1 MGTPSCP
8 RLDGSCGWMEDDS
21 FLFGT
26 DQLQAIR
33 KEEGER
39 ERGRTRSDVTILPSW
54 FVQRQV
60 TFIKIYADSHMHRIR
75 STLVHKHKYIYT
87 LLHTYQYTRGEKKG
101 VASPLLHWPI
111 VYKVHTGLTRL
122 IHWLGYTSG
131 LSSHLS
137 HFCLTRHDQSSAS
150 PMTPNLEPPHQQTAQ
165 GHIRRGAGRPDA
177 PNGQDLTYV
186 GWLSQV
192 SGW

>member
-60 TFIKIYADSHMHRIR
+60 TFINIYADSHMHRIR
-75 STLVHKHKYIYT
+75 STLVHKHKYIYIAPYIPV
-87 LLHTYQYTRGEKKG
+87 HKGRKKG
-101 VASPLLHWPI
+101 GSISPPPLAYRLQSAHRTYSSHTLAWLHLRSVVASFSLLP
-111 VYKVHTGLTRL
+111 YK
-122 IHWLGYTSG
+122 
-131 LSSHLS
+131 
-137 HFCLTRHDQSSAS
+137 A
-150 PMTPNLEPPHQQTAQ
+150 
-165 GHIRRGAGRPDA
+165 
-177 PNGQDLTYV
+177 
-186 GWLSQV
+186 
-192 SGW
+192 